1 MMTKNFS
8 VALLSPFVIGLSL
21 LFSLGTAFGS
31 PEFLNGTG
39 SFNATYATAYNCAL
53 CHTTPT
59 ASSSARNTFGAN
71 WASGSIGNHQIPMT
85 NALAILDSDGDGF
98 SNSVEVS
105 AGTYP
110 GDANSKPS
118 TADTTPPTVSISAP
132 TGGTVSGTITV
143 SANASDNVGV
153 VGVQF
158 RLDGVNLGLEDTTAP
173 YSVSW
178 NTTTATNAS
187 HTLTAVA
194 RDAAG
199 NTATSAG
206 VIVTVNNSVTD
217 TTPPTVTV
225 FTVPATSGSLIVPI
239 TTITATDNVGVTG
252 YMVKESA
259 TAPLASAAGWTAT
272 LPTSYTFTTAGAK
285 TLYAWAKDA
294 AGNVSLSRSALVTI
308 TLSSAGDTIPPTVTV
323 FRVPAT
329 SGSLIV
335 PITTITATDNVGVT
349 GYMVK
354 ESAAAPLASASG
366 WSTTLPTNYTF
377 STAGIKNL
385 YVWAKDAAGNVS
397 AGKSAIVTIT
407 TANPGPSLDLSAWVG
422 KWFKIT
428 ERDSGYS
435 ITNSGL
441 QGYTSSYD
449 GYIKIWSWDQVN
461 NILHGDRYEYDAGTN
476 RWVSEPLDMHYFAG
490 TPLDFLCWYQV
501 TDNTTNTSSG
511 FNIHIQQITNNNG
524 SVGATFRTLGGYYVE
539 VNYSGGLTITGDLI
553 PNSSVPIP
561 SNVIVH

>member
-1 MMTKNFS
+1 
-8 VALLSPFVIGLSL
+8 
-21 LFSLGTAFGS
+21 
-31 PEFLNGTG
+31 
-39 SFNATYATAYNCAL
+39 
-53 CHTTPT
+53 
-59 ASSSARNTFGAN
+59 
-71 WASGSIGNHQIPMT
+71 
-85 NALAILDSDGDGF
+85 
-98 SNSVEVS
+98 
-105 AGTYP
+105 
-110 GDANSKPS
+110 
-118 TADTTPPTVSISAP
+118 
-132 TGGTVSGTITV
+132 
-143 SANASDNVGV
+143 
-153 VGVQF
+153 
-158 RLDGVNLGLEDTTAP
+158 
-173 YSVSW
+173 
-178 NTTTATNAS
+178 
-187 HTLTAVA
+187 
-194 RDAAG
+194 
-199 NTATSAG
+199 
-206 VIVTVNNSVTD
+206 
-217 TTPPTVTV
+217 
-225 FTVPATSGSLIVPI
+225 
-239 TTITATDNVGVTG
+239 
-252 YMVKESA
+252 MVKESA
-259 TAPLASAAGWTAT
+259 AAPLASAAGWTAT

-285 TLYAWAKDA
+285 RLYAWAKDA
-294 AGNVSLSRSALVTI
+294 AGNVSLARFAFTI
-308 TLSSAGDTIPPTVTV
+308 VLASAGDKTPPTVTA
-323 FRVPAT
+323 FSVPAT
-329 SGSLIV
+329 SSSLTV
-335 PITTITATDNVGVT
+335 PITTFVATDNVGVT
-349 GYMVK
+349 GYMVT
-354 ESAAAPLASASG
+354 ESAVAPLASTSG
-366 WSTTLPTNYTF
+366 WSATLPTNYTF

-428 ERDSGYS
+428 ETDSGYS

-441 QGYTSSYD
+441 QEYTSSYD